1 MIAASAGPTS
11 RFYISQRLKLH
22 YADWGNPGAPPLLLL
37 HGGRDH
43 CRSWDWVAS
52 RLCHKWHVMALDW
65 RGHGDSAWS
74 PDGSYGTTSF
84 IYDLAQFIHQ
94 LKLAPITI
102 VAHSYGGSISL
113 RYAGI
118 YPDHVKRI
126 VAIEGLGWS
135 PKILAERNAKPVE
148 ERMRAW
154 IEGKRVRA
162 GKDLKRYASIEDA
175 ADRMQEA
182 NAHLSPAQVRH
193 LTEHGVLSNEDGTYS
208 WKFDRYFRS
217 WPPYDIPEDDVHRL
231 WSRITC
237 PALMIYGRQSPASN
251 ATEDGRSAHFKT
263 ARFEFVDNAGH
274 WVHHDQLE
282 LFMAMTEGF
291 LGEP

>member
-1 MIAASAGPTS
+1 
-11 RFYISQRLKLH
+11 
-22 YADWGNPGAPPLLLL
+22 
-37 HGGRDH
+37 
-43 CRSWDWVAS
+43 
-52 RLCHKWHVMALDW
+52 
-65 RGHGDSAWS
+65 
-74 PDGSYGTTSF
+74 
-84 IYDLAQFIHQ
+84 
-94 LKLAPITI
+94 
-102 VAHSYGGSISL
+102 
-113 RYAGI
+113 
-118 YPDHVKRI
+118 
-126 VAIEGLGWS
+126 
-135 PKILAERNAKPVE
+135 
-148 ERMRAW
+148 MRAW